1 MTKHEKEDEI
11 MANKKILVVGS
22 ANMDL
27 SMNMYKVPA
36 QGETLID
43 DGGVAYV
50 PGGKGAN
57 AAVALT
63 KLGADCYFS
72 AKVGADLH
80 GQKLYQYY
88 KELGINTSYLKV
100 DRENPTGLAVVMK
113 ESDGNNRIIVYPGA
127 NAYLTAD
134 NISEAFDCQPDA
146 LYLGFEIPFNIA
158 LTAAKIASSRGIP
171 IFVDAAPA
179 SKDYPLESLPM
190 LEVFS
195 PNESETYTY
204 TGILPQGTD
213 SALRA
218 ALALYKRVK
227 TKYVVIKQG
236 DRGAF
241 VYDGK
246 HFFVIP
252 SIRIGK
258 AIDTT
263 SAGDAFTAA
272 LAIEYL
278 RGGNIR
284 NAVKYGVAAGAITVT
299 RRGAA
304 SSVPTDDE
312 VRALILKEDLI

>member
-1 MTKHEKEDEI
+1 
-11 MANKKILVVGS
+11 MANKKILVIGS

-36 QGETLID
+36 AGETLID
-43 DGGVAYV
+43 DGGVGYI

-57 AAVALT
+57 AAVALK
-63 KLGADCYFS
+63 KLGADCYFC

-88 KELGINTSYLKV
+88 KELGINTSYIKV
-100 DRENPTGLAVVMK
+100 DRENQTGLAVVMK

-127 NAYLTAD
+127 NATLSLD
-134 NISEAFDCQPDA
+134 NINEAFDCQPDA
-146 LYLGFEIPFNIA
+146 LYLGFEIPFQTA
-158 LTAAKIASSRGIP
+158 LHAARVAASRGIP

-179 SKDYPLESLPM
+179 NKDYPLESLPM

-195 PNESETYTY
+195 PNETETETY

-227 TKYVVIKQG
+227 AKYIVIKQG
-236 DRGAF
+236 ERGAF
-241 VYDGK
+241 AYDGK

-252 SIRIGK
+252 SIRLGK
-258 AIDTT
+258 AVDTT
-263 SAGDAFTAA
+263 AAGDAFTAA
-272 LAIEYL
+272 LTVEYL
-278 RGGNIR
+278 NTGNIR
-284 NAVKYGVAAGAITVT
+284 TAVKYGVAAGAIAVT
-299 RRGAA
+299 RRGA
-304 SSVPTDDE
+304 SSSIPTEDE
-312 VRALILKEDLI
+312 VRAVIVREDLL

>member
-1 MTKHEKEDEI
+1 MSK
-11 MANKKILVVGS
+11 KKILVIGS

-27 SMNMYKVPA
+27 SMNMYKIPA
-36 QGETLID
+36 VGETLID
-43 DGGVAYV
+43 DGGVAYI

-57 AAVALT
+57 AAVAFS
-63 KLGADCYFS
+63 KLGADCMFC

-88 KELGINTSYLKV
+88 KDLGINTSHIKV
-100 DRENPTGLAVVMK
+100 DRDNQTGLAVVMK

-127 NAYLTAD
+127 NANLSQD
-134 NISEAFDCQPDA
+134 NILEAFECNPDA
-146 LYLGFEIPFNIA
+146 LYLGFEIPFNVA
-158 LTAAKIASSRGIP
+158 LSAAKLAASRNIP

-179 SKDYPLESLPM
+179 NKDYPLENLPM

-195 PNESETYTY
+195 PNETETETF

-218 ALALYKRVK
+218 SLALYRRVK
-227 TKYVVIKQG
+227 AKYIVIKQG

-252 SIRIGK
+252 AIRLGK
-258 AIDTT
+258 AVDTT
-263 SAGDAFTAA
+263 AAGDAFTAA
-272 LAIEYL
+272 LTLEYL
-278 RGGNIR
+278 RSANIR
-284 NAVKYGVAAGAITVT
+284 NAVKFGVAAGAITVT
-299 RRGAA
+299 RVG
-304 SSVPTDDE
+304 SSSSIPTDDE
-312 VRALILKEDLI
+312 VRALIIKEDLI

>member
-1 MTKHEKEDEI
+1 MSK
-11 MANKKILVVGS
+11 KKILVVGS

-27 SMNMYKVPA
+27 SMNMYKVPEV
-36 QGETLID
+36 GETLID

-57 AAVALT
+57 AAVAFA
-63 KLGADCYFS
+63 KLGADAHLC

-88 KELGINTSYLKV
+88 KDVGINTSSLKV
-100 DRENPTGLAVVMK
+100 DRDSPTGLAVVMK
-113 ESDGNNRIIVYPGA
+113 ESDGNNRIVVYPGA
-127 NAYLTAD
+127 NANLSQD
-134 NISEAFDCQPDA
+134 NIVEALDSNPDA
-146 LYLGFEIPFNIA
+146 LYIGFEVPFNVA
-158 LTAAKIASSRGIP
+158 LSAAKMAAARNIP

-179 SKDYPLESLPM
+179 SKDYPLENLPM

-195 PNESETYTY
+195 PNETETETF

-218 ALALYKRVK
+218 ALALYRRVK
-227 TKYVVIKQG
+227 TKYIVIKQG

-252 SIRIGK
+252 AIRLGK
-258 AIDTT
+258 AVDTT
-263 SAGDAFTAA
+263 AAGDAFTAA
-272 LAIEYL
+272 LTMEYL
-278 RGGNIR
+278 RGAGIR
-284 NAVKYGVAAGAITVT
+284 NAVKFGVAAGAITVT
-299 RRGAA
+299 RMGAA
-304 SSVPTDDE
+304 SSIPTDDE
-312 VRALILKEDLI
+312 VRALIIKEDLI

>member
-1 MTKHEKEDEI
+1 
-11 MANKKILVVGS
+11 
-22 ANMDL
+22 MDL

-36 QGETLID
+36 AGETLID
-43 DGGVAYV
+43 DGGVGYV

-57 AAVALT
+57 AAVALK
-63 KLGADCYFS
+63 KLGADCYFC

-88 KELGINTSYLKV
+88 KEQGINTSYIKV
-100 DRENPTGLAVVMK
+100 DRENQTGLAVVMK

-127 NAYLTAD
+127 NATLSLD
-134 NISEAFDCQPDA
+134 NINEAFECQPDA
-146 LYLGFEIPFNIA
+146 LYLGFEIPFQTA
-158 LTAAKIASSRGIP
+158 LYAAKAAASRGIP

-179 SKDYPLESLPM
+179 NKDYPLESLPM

-195 PNESETYTY
+195 PNETETETY

-227 TKYVVIKQG
+227 AKYIVIKQG

-252 SIRIGK
+252 SIRLGK
-258 AIDTT
+258 AVDTT
-263 SAGDAFTAA
+263 AAGDAFTAA
-272 LAIEYL
+272 LTVEYL
-278 RGGNIR
+278 NTDNIR
-284 NAVKYGVAAGAITVT
+284 TAVKYGVAAGAIAVT
-299 RRGAA
+299 RRGAS
-304 SSVPTDDE
+304 SSVPTEDE
-312 VRALILKEDLI
+312 VRAVIVREDLL

>member
-1 MTKHEKEDEI
+1 
-11 MANKKILVVGS
+11 MANKKILVIGS

-36 QGETLID
+36 AGETLID
-43 DGGVAYV
+43 DGGVGYV

-57 AAVALT
+57 AAVALK
-63 KLGADCYFS
+63 KLGADCYFC

-88 KELGINTSYLKV
+88 KEQGINTSYIKV
-100 DRENPTGLAVVMK
+100 DRENQTGLAVVMK

-127 NAYLTAD
+127 NATLSLD
-134 NISEAFDCQPDA
+134 NINEAFDCQPDA
-146 LYLGFEIPFNIA
+146 LYLGFEIPFQTA
-158 LTAAKIASSRGIP
+158 LHAARVAASRGIP

-195 PNESETYTY
+195 PNETETETY

-227 TKYVVIKQG
+227 AKYIVIKQG

-241 VYDGK
+241 AYDGK

-252 SIRIGK
+252 SIRLGK
-258 AIDTT
+258 AVDTT
-263 SAGDAFTAA
+263 AAGDAFTAA
-272 LAIEYL
+272 LTVEYL
-278 RGGNIR
+278 NTGNIR
-284 NAVKYGVAAGAITVT
+284 TAVKYGVAAGAIAVT
-299 RRGAA
+299 RRGA
-304 SSVPTDDE
+304 SSSIPTEDE
-312 VRALILKEDLI
+312 VRAVIVREDLL